1 MSLTLWFYLYFLKKS
16 VSVTVS
22 KYLRITENC
31 RGREKGMKKTELLG
45 GGGDG
50 KAAQIARVVQ
60 MVREF
65 LAERPDRGGGAY
77 LVKDSFAESIG
88 GWGDYGLKRLSML
101 PGIAS

>member
-45 GGGDG
+45 GEEMGRPHRL
-50 KAAQIARVVQ
+50 RVLCRWLDSSWQ
-60 MVREF
+60 RG
-65 LAERPDRGGGAY
+65 RIGGGGAY

>member
-1 MSLTLWFYLYFLKKS
+1 
-16 VSVTVS
+16 
-22 KYLRITENC
+22 
-31 RGREKGMKKTELLG
+31 MKKTELLG

-50 KAAQIARVVQ
+50 KGAQIARVVQ

>member
-1 MSLTLWFYLYFLKKS
+1 M
-16 VSVTVS
+16 
-22 KYLRITENC
+22 YLRITENC

-65 LAERPDRGGGAY
+65 LAERPDRGGRGVPSQRLLCGVNRRMGRLWIET
-77 LVKDSFAESIG
+77 LVNVAGNS
-88 GWGDYGLKRLSML
+88 
-101 PGIAS
+101 